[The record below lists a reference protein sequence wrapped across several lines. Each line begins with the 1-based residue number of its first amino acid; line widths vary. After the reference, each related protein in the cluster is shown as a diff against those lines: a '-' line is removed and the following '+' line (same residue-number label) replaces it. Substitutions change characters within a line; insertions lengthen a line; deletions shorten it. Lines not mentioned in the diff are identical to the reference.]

1 VMAEAASPALAPTPT
16 ANYIAPVGPRIGP
29 ATGRLRIDFDHPL
42 KTGTLKVWV
51 DDDPVIEEKLGSTIE
66 KKALVFRM
74 RKGNFTDVLE
84 VAPGWHEVRV
94 EVAWEDNRKTEKIMG
109 QFKGGVTRT
118 LEANLGR
125 LRKDLD
131 LEWRK

>member
-1 VMAEAASPALAPTPT
+1 
-16 ANYIAPVGPRIGP
+16 
-29 ATGRLRIDFDHPL
+29 
-42 KTGTLKVWV
+42 VWV